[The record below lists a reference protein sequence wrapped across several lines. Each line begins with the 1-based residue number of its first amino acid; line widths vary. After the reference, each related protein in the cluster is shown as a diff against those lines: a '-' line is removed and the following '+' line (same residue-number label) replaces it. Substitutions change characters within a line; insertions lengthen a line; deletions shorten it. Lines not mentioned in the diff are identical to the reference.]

1 MNDYELGTNL
11 RRQLLADQQRGIRQD
26 PRRLQALASDFCAD
40 QQLALLPAVKYL
52 LLTPA
57 FNQVLEQ
64 RPALPSDPQLVLQLQ
79 QELDAVF
86 APAVSRRTGNVLRGL
101 LALPAASAPTLA
113 PAPDPAPAP
122 APAPAPP
129 VPLAPRSGSRGLL
142 VLLSFM
148 AGVLVVGVVGA
159 LAWLLQ
165 LNRAGQHLL
174 PQPLS
179 ETPQPA
185 KPPTPPIQ
193 ALTPPPAPGLEQLE
207 LERAIATVQQ
217 LYSALSSGD
226 SGAARRLF
234 SGEAAD
240 QFDPN
245 FFSQFSRVSVADLVE
260 TGRSGSTVNL
270 TGLVTFT
277 YPDGTSQV
285 ESRTFSV
292 DTATEPGLITASS
305 FQAVMQPR

>member
-101 LALPAASAPTLA
+101 LALPAASAPTL
-113 PAPDPAPAP
+113 DPTPAP

-129 VPLAPRSGSRGLL
+129 VHLAPRSGSASRGLL

-165 LNRAGQHLL
+165 LNRAGQPLL
-174 PQPLS
+174 PQPLG

-185 KPPTPPIQ
+185 KPLTPPIQ
-193 ALTPPPAPGLEQLE
+193 ALTPPPAPDLEQLE

-217 LYSALSSGD
+217 LYSALSSGN
-226 SGAARRLF
+226 SEAARRLY